1 MKGKKIFTVKWVVSA
16 LIALTAA
23 GCSVDV
29 DDEML
34 LYGSWLEESPDEN
47 RTEFYFYK
55 DDQVFIDRSGE
66 KQDRTYFIEGDSIYL
81 KRENGSTS
89 SLYFRQINEDAF
101 QIGNLYPEIPENQ
114 PTFMIFRRASS
125 ISDAPGLE

>member
-1 MKGKKIFTVKWVVSA
+1 MDGKNVFAVKWMIVA
-16 LIALTAA
+16 LVFLAIV
-23 GCSVDV
+23 GCSADV

-47 RTEFYFYK
+47 RTEFYFYA

-81 KRENGSTS
+81 KRENGGTS
-89 SLYFRQINEDAF
+89 SLYFRQINENAF
-101 QIGNLYPEIPENQ
+101 QIENIYPDIPENQ
-114 PTFMIFRRASS
+114 PSFMIFRRASS
-125 ISDAPGLE
+125 IPDAPGLE